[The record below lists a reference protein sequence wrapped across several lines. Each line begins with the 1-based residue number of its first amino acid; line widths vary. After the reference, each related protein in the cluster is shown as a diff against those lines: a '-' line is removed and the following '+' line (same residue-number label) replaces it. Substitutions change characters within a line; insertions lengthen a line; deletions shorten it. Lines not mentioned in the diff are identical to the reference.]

1 VLQHPTCSAQYR
13 NLSHGIGAG
22 EASCI
27 LPSSAGSDHG
37 GAQFEHSS
45 LPGTIKNLF
54 NLTSFLTKRDAWAGD
69 VSELLTEPAPRTD
82 APMHLPDS
90 HPPAK
95 PWDPPPSHARGGDG
109 TRAAAAPAAERA
121 RRRLASSAA
130 QGSAAEQPRHCSI
143 TEDDIQTCSGPE
155 QMSTKQRN
163 QMRVLAALTGR
174 ELPPQLDGSTY
185 SYAAANRW
193 LATATDEFMSQK

>member
-1 VLQHPTCSAQYR
+1 MLQHPTCSAQYR

-69 VSELLTEPAPRTD
+69 VSELLTDLVPTKVFGMGCSET
-82 APMHLPDS
+82 LEEV
-90 HPPAK
+90 
-95 PWDPPPSHARGGDG
+95 
-109 TRAAAAPAAERA
+109 RAALNVACGSPRA
-121 RRRLASSAA
+121 F
-130 QGSAAEQPRHCSI
+130 G
-143 TEDDIQTCSGPE
+143 
-155 QMSTKQRN
+155 
-163 QMRVLAALTGR
+163 
-174 ELPPQLDGSTY
+174 
-185 SYAAANRW
+185 
-193 LATATDEFMSQK
+193 F